1 MAAMTHKSTLTAFY
15 SIVTLFTGLDMAIVI
30 AMVWFGLQ
38 TTGSTFLVGAT
49 LCVAT
54 VVPYLCEQYLS
65 RFFTLELSLKRLLY
79 IRLTAFA
86 AVLGL
91 SFTDAALLPVGFL
104 GIAFVVGVTDYFTIS
119 TLEAKNTKL
128 VLAGLTNSDT
138 SARLMQTSIQIG
150 AFGGAL
156 LGGMVVDV
164 FAVNQTL
171 QIISAGAIL
180 SLAVIAFVGAT
191 PGTEAPQA
199 QPAEF
204 KPALAPRLSRE
215 LYVLIIVLSMIGFH
229 IGAFNS
235 LVPIVFQKLNLW
247 NATLFG
253 VASGL
258 AGLGAFS
265 AAVLP
270 RIRLNR
276 YGAIALVILAD
287 IAIVYW
293 QHLYVMMAAAF
304 LLGFCI
310 NSLRIQL
317 RKKLIDMA
325 PNARV
330 ADEIAAKSSLYYL
343 LVSGSAP
350 MILTLFTTSSLLGI
364 EGARGLMVGSAVL
377 LAAAVL
383 AWNLSPAVSPV
394 TTTEQ

>member
-1 MAAMTHKSTLTAFY
+1 MTNKSTLTAFY

-30 AMVWFGLQ
+30 AMVWFGLE

-54 VVPYLCEQYLS
+54 VVPYVCEQYIGK
-65 RFFTLELSLKRLLY
+65 FFTLELSMKRLLY

-91 SFTDAALLPVGFL
+91 SFTDAAVLPVGFL
-104 GIAFVVGVTDYFTIS
+104 AIAFVVGVTDYFTIS
-119 TLEAKNTKL
+119 TLESKNTKL
-128 VLAGLTNSDT
+128 VLAGATDSDT

-156 LGGMVVDV
+156 LGGVIVDV
-164 FAVNQTL
+164 FSVSQTL
-171 QIISAGAIL
+171 QIISLAAIVSLVAIL
-180 SLAVIAFVGAT
+180 FVQAT
-191 PGTEAPQA
+191 PGSDAAEQTSDSPVAQA
-199 QPAEF
+199 
-204 KPALAPRLSRE
+204 LNLPRN

-235 LVPIVFQKLNLW
+235 LVPIVFQKLNEW

-270 RIRLNR
+270 RIKLNS
-276 YGAIALVILAD
+276 YGAIVLVLLAD
-287 IAIVYW
+287 VAIVYW
-293 QHLYVMMAAAF
+293 QNLYVMMAAAF

-317 RKKLIDMA
+317 RKNLIESA

-330 ADEIAAKSSLYYL
+330 ADVIAAKSSLYYL

-350 MILTLFTTSSLLGI
+350 MILTFFTTAGFLGL
-364 EGARGLMVGSAVL
+364 EGARALMIVSAGL

-383 AWNLSPAVSPV
+383 AWNLTPAVPA
-394 TTTEQ
+394 TATLE

>member
-1 MAAMTHKSTLTAFY
+1 MTHKSTLTAFY

-30 AMVWFGLQ
+30 AMVWFGLE

-54 VVPYLCEQYLS
+54 VVPYVCEQYIG
-65 RFFTLELSLKRLLY
+65 RFFTIELSMKRLLY

-91 SFTDAALLPVGFL
+91 SFTDAAVLPIGFL
-104 GIAFVVGVTDYFTIS
+104 AIAFVVGVTDYFTIS
-119 TLEAKNTKL
+119 TLESKNTKL
-128 VLAGLTNSDT
+128 VLAGATNSDT

-156 LGGMVVDV
+156 LGGVIVDV
-164 FAVNQTL
+164 FSVSQTL
-171 QIISAGAIL
+171 QIISLAAIVSLAAIL
-180 SLAVIAFVGAT
+180 FVQAT
-191 PGTEAPQA
+191 PGAEAAEHATDAPVA
-199 QPAEF
+199 QV
-204 KPALAPRLSRE
+204 LNLPRN
-215 LYVLIIVLSMIGFH
+215 LYVLIMVLSMIGFH

-235 LVPIVFQKLNLW
+235 LVPIVFQKLNEW

-270 RIRLNR
+270 RIKLNS
-276 YGAIALVILAD
+276 YSAILLVLLAD
-287 IAIVYW
+287 VAIVYF
-293 QHLYVMMAAAF
+293 QNLYVMMAAAF

-317 RKKLIDMA
+317 RKNLIESA

-330 ADEIAAKSSLYYL
+330 ADVIAAKSSLYYL

-350 MILTLFTTSSLLGI
+350 MILTFFTTAGLLGL
-364 EGARGLMVGSAVL
+364 EGARLLMIISAGL

-383 AWNLSPAVSPV
+383 AWNLTSAAPA
-394 TTTEQ
+394 TATLE

>member
-1 MAAMTHKSTLTAFY
+1 MKTNSTLTAFY

-30 AMVWFGLQ
+30 AMVWFGLE

-54 VVPYLCEQYLS
+54 VVPYLCEQYIGK
-65 RFFTLELSLKRLLY
+65 FFTIELSLKRLLY
-79 IRLTAFA
+79 IRLAAFA

-91 SFTDAALLPVGFL
+91 SFTQAALLPIGFL
-104 GIAFVVGVTDYFTIS
+104 AIAFVVGVTDYFTIS
-119 TLEAKNTKL
+119 TLESKNTKL
-128 VLAGLTNSDT
+128 VLAGLTDSDT
-138 SARLMQTSIQIG
+138 CARLMQTSIQIG

-156 LGGMVVDV
+156 LGGLIVDV
-164 FAVNQTL
+164 FSVNETL
-171 QIISAGAIL
+171 QIISLAAIV
-180 SLAVIAFVGAT
+180 SLAGVYLVADSPSAH
-191 PGTEAPQA
+191 GTDQTAASTAAAP
-199 QPAEF
+199 
-204 KPALAPRLSRE
+204 LDLPRN
-215 LYVLIIVLSMIGFH
+215 LYILIIVLSMIGFH

-235 LVPIVFQKLNLW
+235 LVPIVFQKLNEW

-270 RIRLNR
+270 RIKLNS

-287 IAIVYW
+287 VAIVYF
-293 QHLYVMMAAAF
+293 HNLYVMMAAAF

-317 RKKLIDMA
+317 RKTLIESA
-325 PNARV
+325 PNDRV
-330 ADEIAAKSSLYYL
+330 ADVIAAKSSLYYL

-350 MILTLFTTSSLLGI
+350 MILTFFTTSGFLGL
-364 EGARGLMVGSAVL
+364 EGARLLMIVSAGL
-377 LAAAVL
+377 LATAVL
-383 AWNLSPAVSPV
+383 AWNLTPAASPAA
-394 TTTEQ
+394 TTE

>member
-1 MAAMTHKSTLTAFY
+1 MTNKSTLGAFY

-30 AMVWFGLQ
+30 AMVWFGLE

-54 VVPYLCEQYLS
+54 VVPYLCEQFIGK
-65 RFFTLELSLKRLLY
+65 FFTVELSMRRLLY
-79 IRLTAFA
+79 IRLTAFGA
-86 AVLGL
+86 ILGL
-91 SFTDAALLPVGFL
+91 SLPAAAPMPIGFL
-104 GIAFVVGVTDYFTIS
+104 SIAFVVGVTDYFTIS
-119 TLEAKNTKL
+119 TLESKNTKL

-156 LGGMVVDV
+156 LGGVIVDI
-164 FAVNQTL
+164 FSVNQTL
-171 QIISAGAIL
+171 QIISLAAIVSLGATLLVAATPTSDDPVQAPDTSAIL
-180 SLAVIAFVGAT
+180 ARHL
-191 PGTEAPQA
+191 
-199 QPAEF
+199 PAN
-204 KPALAPRLSRE
+204 
-215 LYVLIIVLSMIGFH
+215 LYILIIVLSMIGFH

-235 LVPIVFQKLNLW
+235 LVPIVFQKLNEW

-270 RIRLNR
+270 RIKLNS
-276 YGAIALVILAD
+276 YSAMLMVVLAD
-287 IAIVYW
+287 VAIVYF
-293 QHLYVMMAAAF
+293 QNLYVMMAAAF

-317 RKKLIDMA
+317 RKTLIESA
-325 PNARV
+325 PNARI
-330 ADEIAAKSSLYYL
+330 ADVIAAKSSLYYL

-350 MILTLFTTSSLLGI
+350 MILTFFTTSGFLGI
-364 EGARGLMVGSAVL
+364 EGARLLMIASAALLGCAVL
-377 LAAAVL
+377 V
-383 AWNLSPAVSPV
+383 WNLSPGVSPAV
-394 TTTEQ
+394 TAE

>member
-1 MAAMTHKSTLTAFY
+1 MTHKSTLGAFY

-30 AMVWFGLQ
+30 AMVWFGLE

-54 VVPYLCEQYLS
+54 VVPYLCEQFIGK
-65 RFFTLELSLKRLLY
+65 FFTVELSMRRLLY
-79 IRLTAFA
+79 IRLTAFG

-91 SFTDAALLPVGFL
+91 SLTDAALLPIGFL
-104 GIAFVVGVTDYFTIS
+104 SIAFVVGVTDYFTIS
-119 TLEAKNTKL
+119 TLESKNTKL
-128 VLAGLTNSDT
+128 VLAGLANSDT

-156 LGGMVVDV
+156 LGGVIVDV
-164 FAVNQTL
+164 FSVNQTL
-171 QIISAGAIL
+171 QIISLAAIV
-180 SLAVIAFVGAT
+180 SLGAT
-191 PGTEAPQA
+191 LLVAATPTSDIPVQAPETSA
-199 QPAEF
+199 MLARTLPAN
-204 KPALAPRLSRE
+204 
-215 LYVLIIVLSMIGFH
+215 LYILIIVLSMIGFH

-235 LVPIVFQKLNLW
+235 LVPIVFQKLNEW

-270 RIRLNR
+270 RIKLNS
-276 YGAIALVILAD
+276 YGAMLLVVLAD
-287 IAIVYW
+287 VAIVYL
-293 QHLYVMMAAAF
+293 QNLYVMMAAAF

-317 RKKLIDMA
+317 RKTLIESA
-325 PNARV
+325 PNTRT
-330 ADEIAAKSSLYYL
+330 ADVIAAKSSLYYL

-350 MILTLFTTSSLLGI
+350 MILTFFTTSGFLGI
-364 EGARGLMVGSAVL
+364 EGARLLMIVSAALLGCAVL
-377 LAAAVL
+377 V
-383 AWNLSPAVSPV
+383 WNLSPAATPAI
-394 TTTEQ
+394 TAK

>member
-1 MAAMTHKSTLTAFY
+1 MTHKSTLTAFY

-30 AMVWFGLQ
+30 AMVWFGLE

-54 VVPYLCEQYLS
+54 VVPYVCEQYIG
-65 RFFTLELSLKRLLY
+65 RFFTIELSMKRLLY

-91 SFTDAALLPVGFL
+91 SFTDAAVLPIGFL
-104 GIAFVVGVTDYFTIS
+104 AIAFVVGVTDYFTIS
-119 TLEAKNTKL
+119 TLESKNTKL
-128 VLAGLTNSDT
+128 VLAGATNSDT

-156 LGGMVVDV
+156 LGGVIVDV
-164 FAVNQTL
+164 FSVSQTL
-171 QIISAGAIL
+171 QIISLAAIVSLAAIL
-180 SLAVIAFVGAT
+180 FVQAT
-191 PGTEAPQA
+191 PGAEAAEQA
-199 QPAEF
+199 TD
-204 KPALAPRLSRE
+204 APVAQVLNLPRN
-215 LYVLIIVLSMIGFH
+215 LYVLIMVLSMIGFH

-235 LVPIVFQKLNLW
+235 LVPIVFQKLNEW

-270 RIRLNR
+270 RIKLNS
-276 YGAIALVILAD
+276 YSAILLVLLAD
-287 IAIVYW
+287 VAIVYF
-293 QHLYVMMAAAF
+293 QNIYVMMAAAF

-317 RKKLIDMA
+317 RKNLIESA

-330 ADEIAAKSSLYYL
+330 ADVIAAKSSLYYL

-350 MILTLFTTSSLLGI
+350 MILTFFTTAGLLGL
-364 EGARGLMVGSAVL
+364 EGARLLMIISAGL

-383 AWNLSPAVSPV
+383 AWNLTSAAPA
-394 TTTEQ
+394 TATLE

>member
-1 MAAMTHKSTLTAFY
+1 MKTKSTLTAFY

-30 AMVWFGLQ
+30 AMVWFGLE

-54 VVPYLCEQYLS
+54 VVPYLCEQYIGK
-65 RFFTLELSLKRLLY
+65 FFTIELSLKRLLY
-79 IRLTAFA
+79 IRLAAFA

-91 SFTDAALLPVGFL
+91 SFTQAAMLPIGFL
-104 GIAFVVGVTDYFTIS
+104 AIAFVVGVTDYFTIS
-119 TLEAKNTKL
+119 TLESKNTKL
-128 VLAGLTNSDT
+128 VLAGLTDSDT
-138 SARLMQTSIQIG
+138 CARLMQTSIQIG

-156 LGGMVVDV
+156 LGGLIVDV
-164 FAVNQTL
+164 FSVNQTL
-171 QIISAGAIL
+171 QIISLAAIVSLAGVYLVADSPSAGAADQTAA
-180 SLAVIAFVGAT
+180 ST
-191 PGTEAPQA
+191 STAP
-199 QPAEF
+199 
-204 KPALAPRLSRE
+204 LDLPRN
-215 LYVLIIVLSMIGFH
+215 LYILIIVLSMIGFH

-235 LVPIVFQKLNLW
+235 LVPIVFQKLNEW

-270 RIRLNR
+270 RIKLNS

-287 IAIVYW
+287 VAIVYF

-317 RKKLIDMA
+317 RKTLIESA

-330 ADEIAAKSSLYYL
+330 ADVIAAKSSLYYL

-350 MILTLFTTSSLLGI
+350 MILTFFTTSGFLGL
-364 EGARGLMVGSAVL
+364 EGARLLMIVSAGL
-377 LAAAVL
+377 LATAVL
-383 AWNLSPAVSPV
+383 AWNLTPAASPAA
-394 TTTEQ
+394 TTE

>member
-1 MAAMTHKSTLTAFY
+1 MTNKSTLGAFY

-30 AMVWFGLQ
+30 AMVWFGLE

-54 VVPYLCEQYLS
+54 VVPYLCEQFIGK
-65 RFFTLELSLKRLLY
+65 FFTVELTMRRLLY
-79 IRLTAFA
+79 IRLIAFGA
-86 AVLGL
+86 ILGL
-91 SFTDAALLPVGFL
+91 SVTDVALLPIGFL
-104 GIAFVVGVTDYFTIS
+104 SIAFVVGVTDYFTIS
-119 TLEAKNTKL
+119 TLESKNTKL

-156 LGGMVVDV
+156 LGGMIVDV
-164 FAVNQTL
+164 FSVNQTL
-171 QIISAGAIL
+171 QIISIAAIVSLAAIL
-180 SLAVIAFVGAT
+180 LVAAT
-191 PGTEAPQA
+191 PASNTPEKAPGNNEALTRQ
-199 QPAEF
+199 
-204 KPALAPRLSRE
+204 LSAN
-215 LYVLIIVLSMIGFH
+215 LYILIVVLSMIGFH

-235 LVPIVFQKLNLW
+235 LVPIVFQKLNEW

-270 RIRLNR
+270 RIKLNS
-276 YGAIALVILAD
+276 YSAILMIAMAD
-287 IAIVYW
+287 VAIVYL
-293 QHLYVMMAAAF
+293 QNLYVMMVAAF

-317 RKKLIDMA
+317 RKTLIESA
-325 PNARV
+325 PNAQV
-330 ADEIAAKSSLYYL
+330 ADVIAAKSSLYYL

-350 MILTLFTTSSLLGI
+350 MVLTFFTTAGLLGT
-364 EGARGLMVGSAVL
+364 EGARLLMIVSAAL
-377 LAAAVL
+377 LGCAVL
-383 AWNLSPAVSPV
+383 AWNLSRGISPAI
-394 TTTEQ
+394 TAEQE

>member
-1 MAAMTHKSTLTAFY
+1 MVPMNNKSTLAAFY

-30 AMVWFGLQ
+30 AMVWFGLE

-54 VVPYLCEQYLS
+54 VVPYLCEQYIGK
-65 RFFTLELSLKRLLY
+65 FFTIELSMKRLLY

-91 SFTDAALLPVGFL
+91 SFTDAALLPIGFL
-104 GIAFVVGVTDYFTIS
+104 AIAFVVGVTDYFTIS
-119 TLEAKNTKL
+119 TLESKNTKL

-156 LGGMVVDV
+156 LGGVIVDV
-164 FAVNQTL
+164 FSVNQTL
-171 QIISAGAIL
+171 QIISLGAIL
-180 SLAVIAFVGAT
+180 SLAAILLVAPT
-191 PGTEAPQA
+191 PAADTTEQAADSHTA
-199 QPAEF
+199 QP
-204 KPALAPRLSRE
+204 LHLPRN
-215 LYVLIIVLSMIGFH
+215 LYILIIVLSMIGFH

-235 LVPIVFQKLNLW
+235 LVPIVFQKLNEW

-270 RIRLNR
+270 RIKLNS
-276 YGAIALVILAD
+276 YSAILLVILAD
-287 IAIVYW
+287 VAIVYF
-293 QHLYVMMAAAF
+293 HNLYVMMAAAF

-317 RKKLIDMA
+317 RKTLIESA
-325 PNARV
+325 PNARI
-330 ADEIAAKSSLYYL
+330 ADVIAAKSSLYYL

-350 MILTLFTTSSLLGI
+350 MILTFFTTAAFLGL
-364 EGARGLMVGSAVL
+364 EGARVLMIVSAAL

-383 AWNLSPAVSPV
+383 AWNLTPAVAA
-394 TTTEQ
+394 TAATK

>member
-1 MAAMTHKSTLTAFY
+1 MTHKSTLGAFY

-30 AMVWFGLQ
+30 AMVWFGLE

-54 VVPYLCEQYLS
+54 VVPYLCEQFIG
-65 RFFTLELSLKRLLY
+65 RFFTVELSMRRLLY
-79 IRLTAFA
+79 IRLTAFG

-91 SFTDAALLPVGFL
+91 SLTDAALLPIGFL
-104 GIAFVVGVTDYFTIS
+104 SIAFVVGVTDYFTIS
-119 TLEAKNTKL
+119 TLESKNTKL
-128 VLAGLTNSDT
+128 VLAGVTNSDT

-156 LGGMVVDV
+156 LGGVIVDV
-164 FAVNQTL
+164 FSVNQTL
-171 QIISAGAIL
+171 QIISLAAIVSLGAML
-180 SLAVIAFVGAT
+180 LVAAT
-191 PGTEAPQA
+191 PTSDDPVQAPQTSSTPTRA
-199 QPAEF
+199 LPAN
-204 KPALAPRLSRE
+204 
-215 LYVLIIVLSMIGFH
+215 LYILIIVLSMIGFH

-235 LVPIVFQKLNLW
+235 LVPIVFQKLNEW

-270 RIRLNR
+270 RIKLNS
-276 YGAIALVILAD
+276 YSAILLVVLAD
-287 IAIVYW
+287 VAIVYL
-293 QHLYVMMAAAF
+293 QNLYVMMAAAF

-317 RKKLIDMA
+317 RKTLIESA
-325 PNARV
+325 PNART
-330 ADEIAAKSSLYYL
+330 ADVIAAKSSLYYL

-350 MILTLFTTSSLLGI
+350 MILTFFTTSGFLGM
-364 EGARGLMVGSAVL
+364 EGARLLMIVSAALLGCAVL
-377 LAAAVL
+377 V
-383 AWNLSPAVSPV
+383 WNLSPATAPAV
-394 TTTEQ
+394 TAE

>member
-1 MAAMTHKSTLTAFY
+1 MKTNSTLTAFY

-30 AMVWFGLQ
+30 AMVWFGLE

-54 VVPYLCEQYLS
+54 VVPYLCEQYIGK
-65 RFFTLELSLKRLLY
+65 FFTIELSLKRLLY
-79 IRLTAFA
+79 IRLAAFA

-91 SFTDAALLPVGFL
+91 SFTQAALLPIGFL
-104 GIAFVVGVTDYFTIS
+104 AIAFVVGVTDYFTIS
-119 TLEAKNTKL
+119 TLESKNTKL
-128 VLAGLTNSDT
+128 VLAGLTDSDT
-138 SARLMQTSIQIG
+138 CARLMQTSIQIG

-156 LGGMVVDV
+156 LGGLIVDV
-164 FAVNQTL
+164 FSVNETL
-171 QIISAGAIL
+171 QIISLAAIV
-180 SLAVIAFVGAT
+180 SLAGVYLVADSPSAHGTDQTAASTAT
-191 PGTEAPQA
+191 AP
-199 QPAEF
+199 
-204 KPALAPRLSRE
+204 LDLPRN
-215 LYVLIIVLSMIGFH
+215 LYILIIVLSMIGFH

-235 LVPIVFQKLNLW
+235 LVPIVFQKLNEW

-270 RIRLNR
+270 RIKLNS

-287 IAIVYW
+287 VAIVYF
-293 QHLYVMMAAAF
+293 QNLYVMMAAAF

-317 RKKLIDMA
+317 RKTLIESA
-325 PNARV
+325 PNDRV
-330 ADEIAAKSSLYYL
+330 ADVIAAKSSLYYL

-350 MILTLFTTSSLLGI
+350 MILTFFTTSGFLGL
-364 EGARGLMVGSAVL
+364 EGARLLMIVSAGL
-377 LAAAVL
+377 LATAVL
-383 AWNLSPAVSPV
+383 AWNLTPAASPAA
-394 TTTEQ
+394 TTE

>member
-1 MAAMTHKSTLTAFY
+1 MTHKSTLGAFY

-30 AMVWFGLQ
+30 AMVWFGLE

-54 VVPYLCEQYLS
+54 VVPYLCEQFIG
-65 RFFTLELSLKRLLY
+65 RFFTVELSMRRLLY
-79 IRLTAFA
+79 IRLTAFG

-91 SFTDAALLPVGFL
+91 SLTDAALLPIGFL
-104 GIAFVVGVTDYFTIS
+104 SIAFVVGVTDYFTIS
-119 TLEAKNTKL
+119 TLESKNTKL
-128 VLAGLTNSDT
+128 VLAGVTNSDT

-156 LGGMVVDV
+156 LGGVIVDV
-164 FAVNQTL
+164 ISVNQTL
-171 QIISAGAIL
+171 QIISLAAIVSLGAML
-180 SLAVIAFVGAT
+180 LVAAT
-191 PGTEAPQA
+191 PTSDDPVQTPQTSSTPTRA
-199 QPAEF
+199 LPAN
-204 KPALAPRLSRE
+204 
-215 LYVLIIVLSMIGFH
+215 LYILIIVLSMIGFH

-235 LVPIVFQKLNLW
+235 LVPIVFQKLNEW

-270 RIRLNR
+270 RIKLNS
-276 YGAIALVILAD
+276 YSAILLVVLAD
-287 IAIVYW
+287 VAIVYL
-293 QHLYVMMAAAF
+293 QNLYVMMAAAF

-317 RKKLIDMA
+317 RKTLIESA
-325 PNARV
+325 PNART
-330 ADEIAAKSSLYYL
+330 ADVIAAKSSLYYL

-350 MILTLFTTSSLLGI
+350 MILTFFTTSGLLGI
-364 EGARGLMVGSAVL
+364 EGARLLMIVSAALLGCAVL
-377 LAAAVL
+377 V
-383 AWNLSPAVSPV
+383 WNLSPAATHTV
-394 TTTEQ
+394 TAE

>member
-1 MAAMTHKSTLTAFY
+1 MKTNSTLTAFY

-30 AMVWFGLQ
+30 AMVWFGLE

-54 VVPYLCEQYLS
+54 VVPYLCEQYIGK
-65 RFFTLELSLKRLLY
+65 FFTIELSLKRLLY
-79 IRLTAFA
+79 IRLAAFA

-91 SFTDAALLPVGFL
+91 SFTQAALLPIGFL
-104 GIAFVVGVTDYFTIS
+104 AIAFVVGVTDYFTIS
-119 TLEAKNTKL
+119 TLESKNTKL
-128 VLAGLTNSDT
+128 VLAGLTDSDT
-138 SARLMQTSIQIG
+138 CARLMQTSIQIG

-156 LGGMVVDV
+156 LGGLIVDV
-164 FAVNQTL
+164 FSVNETL
-171 QIISAGAIL
+171 QIISLAAIV
-180 SLAVIAFVGAT
+180 SLAGVYLVADSPSAHGTDQTAASTAT
-191 PGTEAPQA
+191 AP
-199 QPAEF
+199 
-204 KPALAPRLSRE
+204 LDLPRN
-215 LYVLIIVLSMIGFH
+215 LYILIIVLSMIGFH

-235 LVPIVFQKLNLW
+235 LVPIVFQKLNEW

-270 RIRLNR
+270 RIKLNS

-287 IAIVYW
+287 VAIVYF
-293 QHLYVMMAAAF
+293 QNLYVMMAAAF

-317 RKKLIDMA
+317 RKTPIESA
-325 PNARV
+325 PNDRV
-330 ADEIAAKSSLYYL
+330 ADVIAAKSSLYYL

-350 MILTLFTTSSLLGI
+350 MILTFFTTSGFLGL
-364 EGARGLMVGSAVL
+364 EGARLLMIVSAGL
-377 LAAAVL
+377 LATAVL
-383 AWNLSPAVSPV
+383 AWNLTPAASPAA
-394 TTTEQ
+394 TTE

>member
-1 MAAMTHKSTLTAFY
+1 MKTNSTLTAFY

-30 AMVWFGLQ
+30 AMVWFGLE

-54 VVPYLCEQYLS
+54 VVPYLCEQYIGK
-65 RFFTLELSLKRLLY
+65 FFTIELSLKRLLY
-79 IRLTAFA
+79 IRLAAFA

-91 SFTDAALLPVGFL
+91 SFTQAALLPIGFL
-104 GIAFVVGVTDYFTIS
+104 AIAFVVGVTDYFTIS
-119 TLEAKNTKL
+119 TLESKNTKL
-128 VLAGLTNSDT
+128 VLAGLTDSDT
-138 SARLMQTSIQIG
+138 CARLMQTSIQIG

-156 LGGMVVDV
+156 LGGLIVDV
-164 FAVNQTL
+164 FSVNETL
-171 QIISAGAIL
+171 QIISLAAIV
-180 SLAVIAFVGAT
+180 SLAGVYLVADSPSAK
-191 PGTEAPQA
+191 GTDQTAASTAAAP
-199 QPAEF
+199 
-204 KPALAPRLSRE
+204 LDLPRN
-215 LYVLIIVLSMIGFH
+215 LYILIIVLSMIGFH

-235 LVPIVFQKLNLW
+235 LVPIVFQKLNEW

-270 RIRLNR
+270 RIKLNS

-287 IAIVYW
+287 VAIVYF
-293 QHLYVMMAAAF
+293 QNLYVMMAAAF

-317 RKKLIDMA
+317 RKTLIESA
-325 PNARV
+325 PNDRV
-330 ADEIAAKSSLYYL
+330 ADVIAAKSSLYYL

-350 MILTLFTTSSLLGI
+350 MILTFFTTSGFLGL
-364 EGARGLMVGSAVL
+364 EGARLLMIVSAGL
-377 LAAAVL
+377 LATAVL
-383 AWNLSPAVSPV
+383 AWNLTPAASPAA
-394 TTTEQ
+394 TTE

>member
-1 MAAMTHKSTLTAFY
+1 MKTNSTLTAFY

-30 AMVWFGLQ
+30 AMVWFGLE

-54 VVPYLCEQYLS
+54 VVPYLCEQYIGK
-65 RFFTLELSLKRLLY
+65 FFTIELSLKRLLY
-79 IRLTAFA
+79 IRLAAFA

-91 SFTDAALLPVGFL
+91 SFTQAALLPIGFL
-104 GIAFVVGVTDYFTIS
+104 AIAFVVGVTDYFTIS
-119 TLEAKNTKL
+119 TLESKNTKL
-128 VLAGLTNSDT
+128 VLAGLTDSDT
-138 SARLMQTSIQIG
+138 CARLMQTSIQIG

-156 LGGMVVDV
+156 LGGLIVDV
-164 FAVNQTL
+164 FSVNETL
-171 QIISAGAIL
+171 QIISLAAIV
-180 SLAVIAFVGAT
+180 SLAGVYLVADSPSAK
-191 PGTEAPQA
+191 GTDQTAASTAAAP
-199 QPAEF
+199 
-204 KPALAPRLSRE
+204 LDLPRN
-215 LYVLIIVLSMIGFH
+215 LYILIIVLSMIGFH

-235 LVPIVFQKLNLW
+235 LVPIVFQKLNEW

-270 RIRLNR
+270 RIKLNS

-287 IAIVYW
+287 VAIVYF
-293 QHLYVMMAAAF
+293 QNLYVMMAAAF

-317 RKKLIDMA
+317 RKTLIESA
-325 PNARV
+325 PNDRV
-330 ADEIAAKSSLYYL
+330 ADVIAAKSSLYYL

-350 MILTLFTTSSLLGI
+350 MILTFFTTSGFLGL
-364 EGARGLMVGSAVL
+364 EGARLLMIVSAGL

-383 AWNLSPAVSPV
+383 AWNLTPAVPA
-394 TTTEQ
+394 TATLE

>member
-1 MAAMTHKSTLTAFY
+1 MTNKSTLGAFY

-30 AMVWFGLQ
+30 AMVWFGLE

-54 VVPYLCEQYLS
+54 VVPYLCEQFIGK
-65 RFFTLELSLKRLLY
+65 FFTVELSMRRLLY
-79 IRLTAFA
+79 IRLTAFGA
-86 AVLGL
+86 ILGL
-91 SFTDAALLPVGFL
+91 SLTDAALLPIGFL
-104 GIAFVVGVTDYFTIS
+104 SIAFVVGVTDYFTIS
-119 TLEAKNTKL
+119 TLESKNTKL

-156 LGGMVVDV
+156 LGGVIVDI
-164 FAVNQTL
+164 FSVNQTL
-171 QIISAGAIL
+171 QIISLAAIVSLGATLLVAATPTSDDPVQAPDTSAIL
-180 SLAVIAFVGAT
+180 ARHL
-191 PGTEAPQA
+191 
-199 QPAEF
+199 PAN
-204 KPALAPRLSRE
+204 
-215 LYVLIIVLSMIGFH
+215 LYILIIVLSMIGFH

-235 LVPIVFQKLNLW
+235 LVPIVFQKLNEW

-270 RIRLNR
+270 RIKLNS
-276 YGAIALVILAD
+276 YSAMLMVVLAD
-287 IAIVYW
+287 VAIVYF
-293 QHLYVMMAAAF
+293 QNLYVMMAAAF

-317 RKKLIDMA
+317 RKTLIESA

-330 ADEIAAKSSLYYL
+330 ADVIAAKSSLYYL

-350 MILTLFTTSSLLGI
+350 MILTFFTTSGFLGI
-364 EGARGLMVGSAVL
+364 EGARLLMIASAALLGCAVL
-377 LAAAVL
+377 V
-383 AWNLSPAVSPV
+383 WNLSPGVSPAV
-394 TTTEQ
+394 TAE

>member
-1 MAAMTHKSTLTAFY
+1 MTNKSTLGAFY

-30 AMVWFGLQ
+30 AMVWFGLE

-54 VVPYLCEQYLS
+54 VVPYLCEQFIGK
-65 RFFTLELSLKRLLY
+65 FFTVELTMRRLLY
-79 IRLTAFA
+79 IRLIAFGA
-86 AVLGL
+86 ILGL
-91 SFTDAALLPVGFL
+91 SVTDVALLPIGFL
-104 GIAFVVGVTDYFTIS
+104 SIAFVVGVTDYFTIS
-119 TLEAKNTKL
+119 TLESKNTKL

-156 LGGMVVDV
+156 LGGMIVDV
-164 FAVNQTL
+164 FSVNQTL
-171 QIISAGAIL
+171 QIISIAAIVSLAAIL
-180 SLAVIAFVGAT
+180 LVAAT
-191 PGTEAPQA
+191 PASNTPEKAPGNNEVLTRQ
-199 QPAEF
+199 
-204 KPALAPRLSRE
+204 LSAN
-215 LYVLIIVLSMIGFH
+215 LYILIVVLSMIGFH

-235 LVPIVFQKLNLW
+235 LVPIVFQKLNEW

-270 RIRLNR
+270 RIKLNS
-276 YGAIALVILAD
+276 YSAILMIAMAD
-287 IAIVYW
+287 VAIVYL
-293 QHLYVMMAAAF
+293 QNLYVMMVAAF

-317 RKKLIDMA
+317 RKTLIESA
-325 PNARV
+325 PNAQV
-330 ADEIAAKSSLYYL
+330 ADVIAAKSSLYYL

-350 MILTLFTTSSLLGI
+350 MVLTFFTTAGLLGT
-364 EGARGLMVGSAVL
+364 EGARLLMIVSAAL
-377 LAAAVL
+377 LGCAVL
-383 AWNLSPAVSPV
+383 AWNLSRGISPAI
-394 TTTEQ
+394 TAEQE

>member
-1 MAAMTHKSTLTAFY
+1 MKTNSTLTAFY

-30 AMVWFGLQ
+30 AMVWFGLE

-54 VVPYLCEQYLS
+54 VVPYLCEQYIGK
-65 RFFTLELSLKRLLY
+65 FFTIELNLKRLLY
-79 IRLTAFA
+79 IRLAAFA

-91 SFTDAALLPVGFL
+91 SFTQAALLPIGFL
-104 GIAFVVGVTDYFTIS
+104 AIAFVVGVTDYFTIS
-119 TLEAKNTKL
+119 TLESKNTKL
-128 VLAGLTNSDT
+128 VLAGLTDSDT
-138 SARLMQTSIQIG
+138 CARLMQTSIQIG

-156 LGGMVVDV
+156 LGGLIVDV
-164 FAVNQTL
+164 FSVNETL
-171 QIISAGAIL
+171 QIISLAAIV
-180 SLAVIAFVGAT
+180 SLAGVYLVADSPSAH
-191 PGTEAPQA
+191 GTDQTAASTAAAP
-199 QPAEF
+199 
-204 KPALAPRLSRE
+204 LDLPRN
-215 LYVLIIVLSMIGFH
+215 LYILIIVLSMIGFH

-235 LVPIVFQKLNLW
+235 LVPIVFQKLNEW

-270 RIRLNR
+270 RIKLNS

-287 IAIVYW
+287 VAIVYF
-293 QHLYVMMAAAF
+293 QNLYVMMAAAF

-317 RKKLIDMA
+317 RKTLIESA
-325 PNARV
+325 PNDRV
-330 ADEIAAKSSLYYL
+330 ADVIAAKSSLYYL

-350 MILTLFTTSSLLGI
+350 MILTFFTTSGFLGL
-364 EGARGLMVGSAVL
+364 EGARLLMIVSAGL
-377 LAAAVL
+377 LATAVL
-383 AWNLSPAVSPV
+383 AWNLTPAASPAA
-394 TTTEQ
+394 TTE

>member
-1 MAAMTHKSTLTAFY
+1 MTHKSTLGAFY

-30 AMVWFGLQ
+30 AMVWFGLE

-54 VVPYLCEQYLS
+54 VVPYLCEQFIG
-65 RFFTLELSLKRLLY
+65 RFFTVELSMRRLLY
-79 IRLTAFA
+79 IRLTAFG

-91 SFTDAALLPVGFL
+91 SLTDAALLPIGFL

-119 TLEAKNTKL
+119 TLESKNTKL
-128 VLAGLTNSDT
+128 VLAGVTNSDT

-156 LGGMVVDV
+156 LGGVIVDV
-164 FAVNQTL
+164 FSVNQTL
-171 QIISAGAIL
+171 QIISVAAIV
-180 SLAVIAFVGAT
+180 SLAAMLLVAAT
-191 PGTEAPQA
+191 PTRDDPVQAPQA
-199 QPAEF
+199 SAALVRSLPAN
-204 KPALAPRLSRE
+204 
-215 LYVLIIVLSMIGFH
+215 LYILIIVLSMIGFH

-235 LVPIVFQKLNLW
+235 LVPIVFQKLNEW

-270 RIRLNR
+270 RIKLNS
-276 YGAIALVILAD
+276 YSAILLVVLAD
-287 IAIVYW
+287 VAIVYL
-293 QHLYVMMAAAF
+293 QNLYVMMAAAF

-317 RKKLIDMA
+317 RKTLIESA
-325 PNARV
+325 PNART
-330 ADEIAAKSSLYYL
+330 ADVIAAKSSLYYL

-350 MILTLFTTSSLLGI
+350 MILTFFTTSGLLGI
-364 EGARGLMVGSAVL
+364 EGARLLMIVSAALLGCAVL
-377 LAAAVL
+377 V
-383 AWNLSPAVSPV
+383 WNLSPAATHTV
-394 TTTEQ
+394 TAE

>member
-1 MAAMTHKSTLTAFY
+1 MTHKSTLGAFY

-30 AMVWFGLQ
+30 AMVWFGLE

-54 VVPYLCEQYLS
+54 VVPYLCEQFIG
-65 RFFTLELSLKRLLY
+65 RFFTVELSMRRLLY
-79 IRLTAFA
+79 IRLIAFG

-91 SFTDAALLPVGFL
+91 SLTDAALLPIGFL

-119 TLEAKNTKL
+119 TLESKNTKL
-128 VLAGLTNSDT
+128 VLAGVTNSDT

-156 LGGMVVDV
+156 LGGVIVDV
-164 FAVNQTL
+164 FSVNQTL
-171 QIISAGAIL
+171 QIISVAAIV
-180 SLAVIAFVGAT
+180 SLAAMLLVAAT
-191 PGTEAPQA
+191 PTCDDPVQAPQA
-199 QPAEF
+199 SAALVRSLPAN
-204 KPALAPRLSRE
+204 
-215 LYVLIIVLSMIGFH
+215 LYILIIVLSMIGFH

-235 LVPIVFQKLNLW
+235 LVPIVFQKLNEW

-270 RIRLNR
+270 RIKLNS
-276 YGAIALVILAD
+276 YSAILLVVLAD
-287 IAIVYW
+287 VAIVYL
-293 QHLYVMMAAAF
+293 QNLYVMMAAAF

-317 RKKLIDMA
+317 RKTLIESA
-325 PNARV
+325 PNART
-330 ADEIAAKSSLYYL
+330 ADVIAAKSSLYYL

-350 MILTLFTTSSLLGI
+350 MILTFFTTSGLLGI
-364 EGARGLMVGSAVL
+364 EGARLLMIVSAALLGCAVL
-377 LAAAVL
+377 V
-383 AWNLSPAVSPV
+383 WNLSPAATHTV
-394 TTTEQ
+394 TAE

>member
-1 MAAMTHKSTLTAFY
+1 MTNKSTLGAFY

-30 AMVWFGLQ
+30 AMVWFGLE

-54 VVPYLCEQYLS
+54 VVPYLCEQFIGK
-65 RFFTLELSLKRLLY
+65 FFTVELSMRRLLY
-79 IRLTAFA
+79 IRLTAFGA
-86 AVLGL
+86 ILGL
-91 SFTDAALLPVGFL
+91 SLTDAALLPIGFL
-104 GIAFVVGVTDYFTIS
+104 SIAFVVGVTDYFTIS
-119 TLEAKNTKL
+119 TLESKNTKL

-156 LGGMVVDV
+156 LGGVIVDI
-164 FAVNQTL
+164 FSVNQTL
-171 QIISAGAIL
+171 QIISLAAIVSLGATLLVAATPTSDDPVQAPDTSAIL
-180 SLAVIAFVGAT
+180 ARHL
-191 PGTEAPQA
+191 
-199 QPAEF
+199 PAN
-204 KPALAPRLSRE
+204 
-215 LYVLIIVLSMIGFH
+215 LYILIIVLSMIGFH

-235 LVPIVFQKLNLW
+235 LVPIVFQKLNEW

-270 RIRLNR
+270 RVKLNS
-276 YGAIALVILAD
+276 YSAMLMVVLAD
-287 IAIVYW
+287 VAIVYF
-293 QHLYVMMAAAF
+293 QNLYVMMAAAF

-317 RKKLIDMA
+317 RKTLIESA
-325 PNARV
+325 PNARI
-330 ADEIAAKSSLYYL
+330 ADVIAAKSSLYYL

-350 MILTLFTTSSLLGI
+350 MILTFFTTSGFLGI
-364 EGARGLMVGSAVL
+364 EGARLLMIASAALLGCAVL
-377 LAAAVL
+377 VWSLSPGV
-383 AWNLSPAVSPV
+383 SPAV
-394 TTTEQ
+394 TAE